1 MVAGRVLLFALC
13 DSRSPVRWDYH
24 VSMGG
29 TPRVVLSRP
38 GWRLDYADEQSVQD
52 GKLCFASPSADSSSS
67 ASEPT
72 AEIHWRRG
80 DLSSWLADRRASAP
94 TATTMPVLGVV
105 AHVCRRPHDGLHT
118 IVALW
123 ELDDRVFEFRAR
135 VVDLDAFAVLLDSL
149 RRIEESEWLSA
160 LPPDVVKP
168 ADHEAIVT
176 AMLRAVTVPPGFE
189 PNTIKGVGLVKDRYQ
204 FGVLV
209 AGTVACTWFQRW
221 SQARRRGDSAGM
233 QEAIDAMSTAK
244 DWPVLREMAK
254 KGAYPEVLKRFAEA
268 MPSGH
273 WHGRTLEG
281 DVNSGLGCPA
291 LGVPL
296 TDETS

>member
-1 MVAGRVLLFALC
+1 M
-13 DSRSPVRWDYH
+13 RWEYH
-24 VSMGG
+24 GSMGG

-38 GWRLDYADEQSVQD
+38 GWRLDYADEQSAQD

-94 TATTMPVLGVV
+94 TGPTMPVLGAV
-105 AHVCRRPHDGLHT
+105 AQVFDRPYNGLHT

-135 VVDLDAFAVLLDSL
+135 VVDLEAFVVVLDSL

-160 LPPDVVKP
+160 LPADVVKP
-168 ADHEAIVT
+168 ADHEATVT
-176 AMLRAVTVPPGFE
+176 AMLRGVTVPPGFE

-204 FGVLV
+204 FCALV
-209 AGTVACTWFQRW
+209 AGTVACTWFKRW
-221 SQARRRGDSAGM
+221 SAARRDGDAAGV

-254 KGAYPEVLKRFAEA
+254 KGAYPEVLERFAEA

-273 WHGRTLEG
+273 WHGRPLEG
-281 DVNSGLGCPA
+281 DVNSGLGCLS

-296 TDETS
+296 TDETA